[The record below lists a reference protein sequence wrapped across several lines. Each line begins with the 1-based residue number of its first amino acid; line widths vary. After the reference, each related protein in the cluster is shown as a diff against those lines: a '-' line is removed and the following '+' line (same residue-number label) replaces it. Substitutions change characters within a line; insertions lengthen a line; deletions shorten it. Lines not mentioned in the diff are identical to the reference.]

1 MWQQTLNGSIFL
13 PFELMD
19 RSVVCWQ
26 DFYSRW
32 WWKMTMFTH
41 IIEFSCVDQ
50 NVAGPFNWLKLGL
63 LCFLCS
69 LAGTWISHQE
79 TSESWFEMV
88 LYISESVNRSF
99 GRNGCCHRKGL
110 ACDVSLRLT
119 RAIMVG
125 KTSLVRVCA
134 CLKERQR
141 TSELMSIIFPFLFLA
156 QLSYGGK
163 RQRFFSNAEVKS
175 HKMQIRL
182 SAAVTLDSKMQTL

>member
-1 MWQQTLNGSIFL
+1 MKDDNVYTYHRVLMCGSKRCGSVQLTKIGFVMFPL
-13 PFELMD
+13 FFSRNMD
-19 RSVVCWQ
+19 IS
-26 DFYSRW
+26 SRD
-32 WWKMTMFTH
+32 
-41 IIEFSCVDQ
+41 IR
-50 NVAGPFNWLKLGL
+50 KLIRDGFIHL
-63 LCFLCS
+63 
-69 LAGTWISHQE
+69 
-79 TSESWFEMV
+79 
-88 LYISESVNRSF
+88 ESVNRSF